1 MAYEFEEDI
10 VDPLYKLMKVNILV
24 IFLCQNTISHPLF
37 SLLFIKCFLYA
48 LQARATD
55 PYV

>member
-10 VDPLYKLMKVNILV
+10 VDPLYKLMKVNDTCY
-24 IFLCQNTISHPLF
+24 FSCQNTILHPLF
-37 SLLFIKCFLYA
+37 SLRFIKCFLYA
-48 LQARATD
+48 LQARATV

>member
-10 VDPLYKLMKVNILV
+10 VAPFYKLMKVNDTCY
-24 IFLCQNTISHPLF
+24 FSCQNTILHPLF
-37 SLLFIKCFLYA
+37 SLFIKCFLYA
-48 LQARATD
+48 LQARTTD